1 MLTGISQ
8 AQSSDSNSYY
18 SKKYAK
24 DSADASYKN
33 NNAFGKGYTN
43 KYSKKKSST
52 TSTCAYRAKRC
63 DYEK

>member
-18 SKKYAK
+18 SKKFAK
-24 DSADASYKN
+24 DSAEASYKN
-33 NNAFGKGYTN
+33 NNAFSKDYSN

-52 TSTCAYRAKRC
+52 TSTCADRSKRC